1 MEFNKKLQE
10 LRKSISLTQEQLAK
24 KLFVSRTAIS
34 KWESG
39 KGYPSI
45 DSLKLI
51 SNFFGITVDEL
62 ISSDELLSL
71 AKENKDQTERHFHDL
86 VFGLLDVS
94 LLMLLFL
101 PFFRQTAGEAVQ
113 SVSLLAINGIA
124 PYLKV
129 AFSTAILSV
138 SAFGILTLALQ
149 NFKQRVWLL
158 LKSKISLMLCAF
170 TVILFVI
177 SSQPYAAVYLFII
190 TAIKALMLIK

>member
-10 LRKSISLTQEQLAK
+10 LRKSKSLTQEQLAK

-51 SNFFGITVDEL
+51 SNFFGVTVDEL

-113 SVSLLAINGIA
+113 SVSLLALIGVAN
-124 PYLKV
+124 YLKF
-129 AFSTAILSV
+129 AFFAAVFAVFALGV
-138 SAFGILTLALQ
+138 LTLSLQ
-149 NFKQRVWLL
+149 NLKHPFWVKS
-158 LKSKISLMLCAF
+158 KSKISLTLSALAVF
-170 TVILFVI
+170 LFVV
-177 SSQPYAAVYLFII
+177 SHQPYAAVYLFII